1 LQQQVATLSGGS
13 PATWCHTFSTN
24 LEVGSTGAD
33 VTALQTALSKD
44 GESVIVNGAFDDQ
57 TASAVTGFQQKYAS
71 DILTPNGL
79 QNGTGYAGRA
89 TRSKLNSLFGCSYM
103 TPTPISPVPSAPA
116 PIYTP
121 NSPTISPAS
130 AGQPTLK
137 MINWGSG
144 QVGQQL
150 VLTGTGFLASGNAVY
165 MNGMLAASNL
175 SSSDGVTLNF
185 TVPAYL
191 TSNSDVATN
200 VIQVIPNTYAVSVGN
215 ENGTS
220 NGVPFI
226 VIGPSNTTS
235 SEIVTVSQNT
245 ELGVVTAWPGETSVK
260 IGSYLLSTTSTSEG
274 AQVNYMRFVANVNYL
289 QNLRIFLD
297 NGQQY
302 GVTQR
307 VVNQGVLYTISGQPF
322 IVRENVNVVVNLY
335 ADMTTSASGTASA
348 ATTFGGCQ
356 ATGVLDYIVIPCN
369 ETVQGQGISI
379 QNSPLTVSQ
388 NSAFGNQ
395 DYSPGQTSVEVGS
408 YSFITQPTTGVQ
420 VNNVSIQADA
430 PFFQNL
436 KLLVNGAQFG
446 TTQGVVI
453 SGQTYGFSGNPF
465 VIPESSSTNVDVYAD
480 IPSSAPTGTANPAT
494 TLTGCNAMDQSS
506 YALINCNAVAGQG
519 ITVN

>member
-1 LQQQVATLSGGS
+1 
-13 PATWCHTFSTN
+13 
-24 LEVGSTGAD
+24 
-33 VTALQTALSKD
+33 
-44 GESVIVNGAFDDQ
+44 
-57 TASAVTGFQQKYAS
+57 
-71 DILTPNGL
+71 
-79 QNGTGYAGRA
+79 
-89 TRSKLNSLFGCSYM
+89 
-103 TPTPISPVPSAPA
+103 
-116 PIYTP
+116 
-121 NSPTISPAS
+121 
-130 AGQPTLK
+130 
-137 MINWGSG
+137 
-144 QVGQQL
+144 
-150 VLTGTGFLASGNAVY
+150 
-165 MNGMLAASNL
+165 
-175 SSSDGVTLNF
+175 
-185 TVPAYL
+185 
-191 TSNSDVATN
+191 
-200 VIQVIPNTYAVSVGN
+200 
-215 ENGTS
+215 
-220 NGVPFI
+220 
-226 VIGPSNTTS
+226 
-235 SEIVTVSQNT
+235 
-245 ELGVVTAWPGETSVK
+245 
-260 IGSYLLSTTSTSEG
+260 
-274 AQVNYMRFVANVNYL
+274 MRFVANVNYL